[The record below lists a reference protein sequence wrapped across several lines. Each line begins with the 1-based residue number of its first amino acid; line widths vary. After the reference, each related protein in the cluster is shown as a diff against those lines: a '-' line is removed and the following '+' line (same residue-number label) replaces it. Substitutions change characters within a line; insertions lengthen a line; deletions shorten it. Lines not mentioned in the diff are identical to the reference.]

1 MTVWVLAGTT
11 EGRDAAA
18 RLSEAGRRVVATTA
32 TEYGRELLLG
42 RQRRLDG
49 REGLKVESG
58 PLDVEGMIA
67 LIEAN
72 GVRAVVDATHPFAV
86 QASTN
91 ARNAAARCGIPFVRL
106 ERRCEVPE
114 YDALIEVDGFEEAAE
129 KAVAQGPRAFLAIGV
144 KNLRPFVEKANGAG
158 VELAV
163 RILPNG
169 ESISACEELGIPLKN
184 VIAAVGPF
192 SVEFN
197 RACFREFGASVVVT
211 KESGREGGY
220 TEKVEAAKSLG
231 VPVISVKRPRI
242 DVERVFDYESLVA
255 FLEGS

>member
-1 MTVWVLAGTT
+1 MTIWVLAGTT
-11 EGRDAAA
+11 EGRYAAV
-18 RLSEAGRRVVATTA
+18 RLREAGQRVVVTTA
-32 TEYGRELLLG
+32 TDYGRELLLG
-42 RQRRLDG
+42 RLGR

-67 LIEAN
+67 FIEAN

-86 QASTN
+86 QASMN
-91 ARNAAARCGIPFVRL
+91 ARNATARCGVPFVRF
-106 ERRCEVPE
+106 ERRCEVIE

-129 KAVAQGPRAFLAIGV
+129 KAVERGPRVFLAIGV
-144 KNLRPFVEKANGAG
+144 KNLRPFAEKANEAG
-158 VELAV
+158 VDLAV
-163 RILPNG
+163 RILPNE
-169 ESISACEELGIPLKN
+169 ESISVCKELGIPLKN
-184 VIAAVGPF
+184 VVAAVGPF

-220 TEKVEAAKSLG
+220 AEKVEAAKSLG

-242 DVERVFDYESLVA
+242 DVERVFDYEGLVA
-255 FLEGS
+255 FLEGG